1 MEESRSVVILT
12 GGTSRRMGQDKASL
26 DFGGESLLE
35 FVMGLIPAGN
45 RVVVVGETTD
55 TPATYIREEPE
66 GGGPVAAL
74 HAALVH
80 VPSASFRV
88 IAVDTP
94 FGLPWLLEQQLP
106 PGSEAL
112 IPRDSQGRPHYLCA
126 EYRTSGVAQAIQDLG
141 DPRNASMNELV
152 SKFTDVEYVDNPH
165 TETLMSAEVLLD
177 INTPEDLMRAHVIRD
192 REWG

>member
-94 FGLPWLLEQQLP
+94 FGLPWLLEQHLP

-177 INTPEDLMRAHVIRD
+177 INTPEDFMRAHVIRD